1 MTLRAFPWTHLTFHG
16 CNRSDWIMF
25 IPPWCDMAPEEM
37 DMDNKSHFAKVSYG
51 RLILL
56 FESRIAE
63 HVSRPAASDCR
74 CLAFVEEL
82 WEYTP
87 SESDIDP
94 IRTEFGCRRLYR
106 TDPEPT
112 YYVLDV
118 WRILGDAPII
128 ADPINPTIPF
138 KALKYNG
145 PARSNPNPCA
155 RADSSPKKHD
165 GSALFIVNK
174 WMFDRA
180 YATPGSDGTL
190 GMGCQSLW

>member
-1 MTLRAFPWTHLTFHG
+1 
-16 CNRSDWIMF
+16 
-25 IPPWCDMAPEEM
+25 MAPEEM
-37 DMDNKSHFAKVSYG
+37 DMDNKSHFAKVRYG

-63 HVSRPAASDCR
+63 HVSRPAASDSR

-94 IRTEFGCRRLYR
+94 IRTEFGCKRLYR

-145 PARSNPNPCA
+145 PARSNLT
-155 RADSSPKKHD
+155 RAPGRTPVRRSMMEVHSS
-165 GSALFIVNK
+165 SS
-174 WMFDRA
+174 
-180 YATPGSDGTL
+180 TS
-190 GMGCQSLW
+190 GCLIAHTQLQVVMAH